1 MRVALPSN
9 GDPCMYL
16 VDFSSPEF
24 KRLLEGWWYY
34 TIELKPGVFT
44 RGYEFANIACTRELI
59 RRVNPTGMDI
69 CDIGT
74 MEGVIPILLKRRA
87 ARTVVAID
95 AADSSE
101 KVRLVQHC
109 YGEQFEYYPRT
120 SLAHAKDRLTDRA
133 RLSRYTSSMGPE
145 HIQGFDIVVLS
156 GVLYHVFSPLH
167 VIGLART
174 LLKPGGLLILET
186 AASCQDRYS
195 MNWVF
200 QGNKYIYGSGTNTW
214 FMTLK
219 FLDHILRYMKL
230 KPIDCVHGP
239 LSEDATR
246 VAVAAVAVPAPLA
259 LRSEAEWFLPQN
271 MFDYNEVIDVGWAE
285 GYPAE
290 IRYAA
295 GQNFFHAELD
305 GCVDLHRTVIKTKAI
320 PDDRGRIILRL
331 EDRE

>member
-1 MRVALPSN
+1 
-9 GDPCMYL
+9 MYL
-16 VDFSSPEF
+16 IDFSSSEF
-24 KRLLEGWWYY
+24 KRVLEGHWYY
-34 TIELKPGVFT
+34 TVELKPGVFT

-59 RRVNPTGMDI
+59 RRVNPTGADI

-74 MEGVIPILLKRRA
+74 MEGMIPILLKRRG
-87 ARTVVAID
+87 ARTAVAID
-95 AADSSE
+95 AADSAD
-101 KVRLVQHC
+101 KVRLVQQC

-120 SLAHAKDRLTDRA
+120 SLAHVKDRLTDRA
-133 RLSRYTSSMGPE
+133 RLSRYMGAGFK
-145 HIQGFDIVVLS
+145 QGFDIVVLS

-174 LLKPGGLLILET
+174 LLKPGGLLMLET
-186 AASCQDRYS
+186 AASCQDRFS

-246 VAVAAVAVPAPLA
+246 VAIAAIAVPGPLA

-271 MFDYNEVIDVGWAE
+271 MIDYNEVVDCAWAD
-285 GYPAE
+285 GDPAE
-290 IRYAA
+290 IRYTP
-295 GQNFFHAELD
+295 GQNLFHGELE
-305 GCVDLHRTVIKTKAI
+305 GCVDLHRTVMKTKAV
-320 PDDRGRIILRL
+320 PEDRNRIIFRL
-331 EDRE
+331 EDRD

>member
-1 MRVALPSN
+1 
-9 GDPCMYL
+9 MYL
-16 VDFSSPEF
+16 VDFSSAEF
-24 KRLLEGWWYY
+24 KRVLEGWWYY

-44 RGYEFANIACTRELI
+44 SGYEFANIVCTRELL
-59 RRVNPTGMDI
+59 RRLNPAGMDI

-74 MEGVIPILLKRRA
+74 MEGMIPVLLKRRG

-95 AADSSE
+95 AGDSSE
-101 KVRLVQHC
+101 KVQLVQQC
-109 YGEQFEYYPRT
+109 YREQFEYYPRT
-120 SLAHAKDRLTDRA
+120 SLAHAKDFLTDRA
-133 RLSRYTSSMGPE
+133 RLSRYTGPDLT
-145 HIQGFDIVVLS
+145 QGFDIVVLS

-167 VIGLART
+167 LIGLART

-200 QGNKYIYGSGTNTW
+200 QGKEYIYGSGTNTW

-239 LSEDATR
+239 LSEEATR
-246 VAVAAVAVPAPLA
+246 VAIAAVAVPTPLP
-259 LRSEAEWFLPQN
+259 LPSEAEWFLPQN
-271 MFDYNEVIDVGWAE
+271 MIDYNEVVDVTWAK
-285 GYPAE
+285 GHPAE
-290 IRYAA
+290 VRYAP
-295 GQNFFHAELD
+295 GQNLYHAELE
-305 GCVDLHRTVIKTKAI
+305 GCVDLHKTVIKTKAI
-320 PDDRGRIILRL
+320 PEDRGKIILHL